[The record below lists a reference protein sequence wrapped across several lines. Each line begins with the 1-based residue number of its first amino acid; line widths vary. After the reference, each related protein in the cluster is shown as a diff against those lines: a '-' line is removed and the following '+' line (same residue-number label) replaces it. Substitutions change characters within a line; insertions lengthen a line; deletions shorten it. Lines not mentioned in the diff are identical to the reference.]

1 MLAPSNCRDQKV
13 SAAYQL
19 RVNTLRIAHLGTEE
33 RANCQAHLAGVKWPP
48 SNDPS
53 GRLKATREP
62 ASKAAPPIR
71 RAVPRAHPKTTAA
84 GPPKRPSTHRESPNS
99 PRSRQNEKRGE
110 TTGHPPPPPAA
121 SRHLQPPEPS
131 PTSHRSR
138 APRATGPQRRASRS
152 EHHPGSGWSQPA
164 TGADRRGTRC
174 PHQEHTRT
182 PPAPLRWTASARSH
196 RLEAAPTRP

>member
-13 SAAYQL
+13 GAAYQL

-53 GRLKATREP
+53 RRLKATREP

-84 GPPKRPSTHRESPNS
+84 GPPKRSSAHLESPNP
-99 PRSRQNEKRGE
+99 PRSRPNEKRGE

-121 SRHLQPPEPS
+121 SRHFQPPEPS
-131 PTSHRSR
+131 PTSDRP
-138 APRATGPQRRASRS
+138 PRRRASRS
-152 EHHPGSGWSQPA
+152 EHHSGFGWSQPA